1 METNGDKISDCN
13 SNQYEVFRTDVKT
26 KSYLETKSVKWK
38 YFVCA
43 LFINV
48 RYSNFVWYV
57 RSSSNSRSYYLFQ
70 MILSCP
76 VYVYGLFL
84 VQEPST
90 KDVWPPIIFNSVYL
104 MLTPQFFK
112 SYSFIHRLSD
122 RAGTVIGVI
131 IASVGIT
138 INGLLL
144 SSSDPHYLIGTFF
157 YGGLGGKACCNTIL
171 VILIIEVVLMLKRI
185 RWVCRMLIPN

>member
-1 METNGDKISDCN
+1 MENNGDKVSEFN

-48 RYSNFVWYV
+48 RHVFFLNVYWQSFNATF
-57 RSSSNSRSYYLFQ
+57 LFQ

-90 KDVWPPIIFNSVYL
+90 KDVWPPIVFNSVYL

-112 SYSFIHRLSD
+112 SYSLIHRLSD
-122 RAGTVIGVI
+122 RTGIFIGVI

-138 INGLLL
+138 INGLVL
-144 SSSDPHYLIGTFF
+144 SSSDPYYLIGTLF
-157 YGGLGGKACCNTIL
+157 YGGLGGKAHCNIIL
-171 VILIIEVVLMLKRI
+171 VCI
-185 RWVCRMLIPN
+185 